1 MQAEVKRNMYVI
13 LDAGS
18 RYNRESR
25 WHWTSL
31 NDQIKLHINFNINLL
46 FYKIKR

>member
-18 RYNRESR
+18 RYNRKQMALDITE
-25 WHWTSL
+25 
-31 NDQIKLHINFNINLL
+31 
-46 FYKIKR
+46 